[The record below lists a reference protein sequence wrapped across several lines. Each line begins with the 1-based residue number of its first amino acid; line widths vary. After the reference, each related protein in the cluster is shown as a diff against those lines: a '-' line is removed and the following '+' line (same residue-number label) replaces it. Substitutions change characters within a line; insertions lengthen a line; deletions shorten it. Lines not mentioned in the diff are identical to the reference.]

1 MEGRAFKTAGKPRGK
16 PRANRAGKAS
26 QICGVRVNRK
36 PPAESHV
43 FIPAVYQNEI
53 HVIKSTRKGAWSE
66 PPPLSIAVSRSSG
79 MQCISARTL
88 GLLAKPKAGKTLL
101 DHLLRAPPLE
111 PPRHEP
117 QPSEAPP
124 TRRRWA

>member
-26 QICGVRVNRK
+26 QICAGK
-36 PPAESHV
+36 PPAARGKPRDV